1 MYILTSRLVKLPSQ
15 KGRKED
21 KLPLPWYHRAPL
33 GLLSGTHVH
42 VALQKP
48 HSRAFGDLLVSVID
62 PEHWRLI
69 TEISVSKKEERGV
82 LAAMYEKATPLNIV
96 FAEAVT
102 VDSGRTHDARLVL
115 EPGHSLEKDKTV
127 LRQIKRLGRELE
139 DMDFVKEGENRLHPD
154 HGEPEWMGI
163 GEIDTGWVHI
173 AGWRDAVEAQAS
185 SAPEAAEYDTTMAV
199 VSADTRRR
207 LLRFVFPR
215 RGAVSVAIKHTDR
228 PGAMGELASVLTGKN
243 LNILS
248 SLLRRGSTSQ
258 NMAEMVIV
266 VEPTEEPMETEEVED
281 LVLETLSG
289 LQPSLRVTREVSKA
303 EDAVLYPRRP
313 HEIAARPPL
322 ALEGTIHAIQET
334 VPEGLTPIFISRRFL
349 DTADPQTEEAVAALR
364 KVLTDNECF
373 PIEAA
378 PQMGVEVAVLDS
390 VKARMWACKA
400 AILFVVKPVE
410 EGEEEPSKN
419 GDRATESKVS
429 AFSENLAHECGF
441 MQGQAK
447 PLLPLVE
454 KDAEPEINRNANLR
468 GLQLTTFR
476 REHALDRDSPHSI
489 ARKVE
494 AWIKILKDP
503 PVEFRPSGGD
513 IAVVEQPAT
522 EEETEAAS
530 REDPALPEE
539 REERLDLPRGIPGSE
554 K

>member
-1 MYILTSRLVKLPSQ
+1 MYILTSRLVKLPHQ
-15 KGRKED
+15 KGGRGD

-62 PEHWRLI
+62 PENWRLA
-69 TEISVSKKEERGV
+69 TEISASKEDAPGV

-102 VDSGRTHDARLVL
+102 VDSGRTHDARLVV

-127 LRQIKRLGRELE
+127 LRQIERLGQKLE
-139 DMDFVKEGENRLHPD
+139 KMDFVKEGENRLHPD
-154 HGEPEWMGI
+154 HGEPEWMGV

-173 AGWRDAVEAQAS
+173 AGWREAVGAQAK
-185 SAPEAAEYDTTMAV
+185 SAPDADQYDTTMAV

-215 RGAVSVAIKHTDR
+215 RGAVSVSVKHTDR

-258 NMAEMVIV
+258 NMAEMVVV
-266 VEPTEEPMETEEVED
+266 VEPTKEAMETEEVEE

-289 LQPSLRVTREVSKA
+289 LQPSLRVTREVSAA

-334 VPEGLTPIFISRRFL
+334 VPEGLTPVFISRRFL
-349 DTADPQTEEAVAALR
+349 DTADQPTEEAVAELHR
-364 KVLTDNECF
+364 VLTDNGCF
-373 PIEAA
+373 PLEAA

-390 VKARMWACKA
+390 VKARMWASKA
-400 AILFVVKPVE
+400 AILFVVKPLE
-410 EGEEEPSKN
+410 EEEEKEEEEPDEI
-419 GDRATESKVS
+419 GDKSNESEAS

-454 KDAEPEINRNANLR
+454 KEAESEINRNANLR

-476 REHALDRDSPHSI
+476 REHALDRNSPHSI

-494 AWIKILKDP
+494 TWIKILKDP

-513 IAVVEQPAT
+513 VAVVEQPGA
-522 EEETEAAS
+522 ENEGEAPTEAV
-530 REDPALPEE
+530 EV
-539 REERLDLPRGIPGSE
+539 
-554 K
+554 

>member
-15 KGRKED
+15 KGRKGD

-48 HSRAFGDLLVSVID
+48 HSRAFGDLLVSVVD
-62 PEHWRLI
+62 PENWRLV
-69 TEISVSKKEERGV
+69 TEISASKKEEPGV

-102 VDSGRTHDARLVL
+102 VDSGRTHDARLVV
-115 EPGHSLEKDKTV
+115 EPGHSLEGNKTV
-127 LRQIKRLGRELE
+127 QQEIERLRQELGKMKFIKRE
-139 DMDFVKEGENRLHPD
+139 KNRLHPN
-154 HGEPEWMGI
+154 HREPEWMGI

-173 AGWRDAVEAQAS
+173 AGWREAVEAQAE
-185 SAPEAAEYDTTMAV
+185 SAPDSDQYDTTMAV

-215 RGAVSVAIKHTDR
+215 RGAVSVSVKHTDR
-228 PGAMGELASVLTGKN
+228 PGAMGELAGVLTDKG

-248 SLLRRGSTSQ
+248 SLLRRGSASQ
-258 NMAEMVIV
+258 NMAEMVVV
-266 VEPTEEPMETEEVED
+266 VEPEEPMETEEVKE

-289 LQPSLRVTREVSKA
+289 LQPSLRVTREVSGA

-334 VPEGLTPIFISRRFL
+334 VPEELIPIFISRRFL
-349 DTADPQTEEAVAALR
+349 DTADPYTDEAVEELHR
-364 KVLTDNECF
+364 VLTDNECF

-390 VKARMWACKA
+390 VKARMWASKA
-400 AILFVVKPVE
+400 AILFVVKPPE
-410 EGEEEPSKN
+410 ELDED
-419 GDRATESKVS
+419 GDRADERKAS

-454 KDAEPEINRNANLR
+454 KEAEPEIHRNANLQ
-468 GLQLTTFR
+468 GLQLTTFH
-476 REHALDRDSPHSI
+476 REHALNPDSPHSI

-513 IAVVEQPAT
+513 VAVVEQPRA
-522 EEETEAAS
+522 EGEAEAA
-530 REDPALPEE
+530 A
-539 REERLDLPRGIPGSE
+539 PGAAGA
-554 K
+554 